1 MINNKID
8 SIFGTVG
15 VFAGWIILAFGIYS
29 CFYSLIGISTVIVGL
44 FLAFTN
50 TSTKIDFENRKAK
63 FSNNLFGI
71 FSVGY
76 WTDITSGMSLSLQ
89 KTTKSQNIFAFSNQ
103 KTTNTAQDYRI
114 MLINEKGIAIMP
126 LKKFDKKEDAENEI
140 AELTKKLK
148 ITS

>member
-1 MINNKID
+1 MVNNKID

-29 CFYSLIGISTVIVGL
+29 CFYSLIGISTVVVGL

-50 TSTKIDFENRKAK
+50 TSTKIDFDNKKAK

-76 WTDITSGMSLSLQ
+76 WTEITPHMSLSLQ

-126 LKKFDKKEDAENEI
+126 LKRFDKKDDAEKEINEF
-140 AELTKKLK
+140 AEKFK

>member
-15 VFAGWIILAFGIYS
+15 VFAGWIILIFGIYS
-29 CFYSLIGISTVIVGL
+29 CFYSLIGISTVVVGL

-50 TSTKIDFENRKAK
+50 TSTKIDFENNKAK

-76 WTDITSGMSLSLQ
+76 WTEITSDMSLSLQ

-103 KTTNTAQDYRI
+103 KITNTAQDYRI

-126 LKKFDKKEDAENEI
+126 LKKFDKKEDAEKEINEF
-140 AELTKKLK
+140 AEKFK
-148 ITS
+148 IPK

>member
-103 KTTNTAQDYRI
+103 KTTNTTQDYRI
-114 MLINEKGIAIMP
+114 MLINEKGNVIMT
-126 LKKFDKKEDAENEI
+126 LKRFDKKEDAENEI